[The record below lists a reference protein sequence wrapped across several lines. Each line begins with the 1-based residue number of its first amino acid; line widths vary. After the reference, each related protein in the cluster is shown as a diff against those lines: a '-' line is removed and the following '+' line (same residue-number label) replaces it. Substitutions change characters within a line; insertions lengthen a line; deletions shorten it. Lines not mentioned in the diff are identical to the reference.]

1 MRFGKGPKNAKQ
13 SRTVRRVE
21 VNLGPVLRY
30 SREKIEFSEPDR
42 TANDAAARPAMDLK
56 PVPAKALLKPQK
68 GKRQKGNP
76 GAKAPE

>member
-1 MRFGKGPKNAKQ
+1 MWFGKAPKNAKR

-42 TANDAAARPAMDLK
+42 AAECPSGSPGHRLEARAGQGA
-56 PVPAKALLKPQK
+56 AKALKGQSSQK
-68 GKRQKGNP
+68 H
-76 GAKAPE
+76 

>member
-1 MRFGKGPKNAKQ
+1 MLWFRKGPKNAKR

-42 TANDAAARPAMDLK
+42 GGASKPAAPVLTLK
-56 PVPAKALLKPQK
+56 GAPAKALPKP
-68 GKRQKGNP
+68 GKVKRS
-76 GAKAPE
+76 

>member
-1 MRFGKGPKNAKQ
+1 MWFGKGPKNAKR

-42 TANDAAARPAMDLK
+42 AGNTLAARPAIDLK
-56 PVPAKALLKPQK
+56 PAPAKALPKPSKGNRAKNTDLKPT
-68 GKRQKGNP
+68 
-76 GAKAPE
+76 